1 MKRIDLVNK
10 IDQEYGLMNL
20 FKSGIVQWTELRD
33 RDIYLQYDVYLTM
46 GKPIMDAKYQ
56 TAEDFKVELSTVK
69 RAIKKMNEEVRNT
82 FTGTTGKA

>member
-1 MKRIDLVNK
+1 
-10 IDQEYGLMNL
+10 
-20 FKSGIVQWTELRD
+20 
-33 RDIYLQYDVYLTM
+33 
-46 GKPIMDAKYQ
+46 MDAKYQ

>member
-33 RDIYLQYDVYLTM
+33 RDIYLQYDAYIKM
-46 GKPIMDAKYQ
+46 GQGSMDAKQ
-56 TAEDFKVELSTVK
+56 NTGEGFKVDIRTVE
-69 RAIKKMNEEVRNT
+69 RAIKKMNEEICNT
-82 FTGTTGKA
+82 FAGTKGKA